1 MAETIHRVL
10 SDPALR
16 AAVVKKQDERLAR
29 FRARDVWAELRT
41 ALGV

>member
-16 AAVVKKQDERLAR
+16 EAVVKKQDERLAR
-29 FRARDVWAELRT
+29 FRARDAWAELR
-41 ALGV
+41 AMLGV